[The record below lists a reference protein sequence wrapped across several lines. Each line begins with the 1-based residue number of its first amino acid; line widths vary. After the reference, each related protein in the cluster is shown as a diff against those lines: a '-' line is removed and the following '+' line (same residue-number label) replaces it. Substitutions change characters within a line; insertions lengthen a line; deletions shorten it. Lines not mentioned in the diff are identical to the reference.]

1 MSFNLKAITRA
12 NQAETLKGEDVPADF
27 VTEAKLSGHFATL
40 NGERVLILNGGCV
53 GRYPCTSTHAEDVII
68 GVETPIGLEI
78 VPETLTAKERFE
90 RVCQYGVDSNC
101 SLDSFLSLPC
111 ILLAADDAFDSYPEA
126 TYLSDIFDT
135 LMEQYGVD
143 RVELAKAAMLR
154 QLGM

>member
-1 MSFNLKAITRA
+1 MSFNLQAITRA
-12 NQAETLKGEDVPADF
+12 SQAEVLKNESVPVDF

-53 GRYPCTSTHAEDVII
+53 GRYPCTSDNAEDVII

-78 VPETLTAKERFE
+78 EPETLTAKERFE
-90 RVCQYGVDSNC
+90 RVCQYGVDSGC
-101 SLDSFLSLPC
+101 SMDSFLSLPC

-143 RVELAKAAMLR
+143 RVELAKAAMVR
-154 QLGM
+154 RLGL

>member
-1 MSFNLKAITRA
+1 MSFNLKVITRS
-12 NQAETLKGEDVPADF
+12 NQAESLQNASVPANF
-27 VTEAKLSGHFATL
+27 VTEAELSGHFATL

-53 GRYPCTSTHAEDVII
+53 GRYPCTSSHAEDVII

-78 VPETLTAKERFE
+78 EPEALTAKERFE

-101 SLDSFLSLPC
+101 SIDSFLSLPC

-135 LMEQYGVD
+135 LMKQYGVD
-143 RVELAKAAMLR
+143 RELLAKADMFR
-154 QLGM
+154 KLGL